1 MSPHLCRK
9 VLDQTLLC
17 SLRCKEKEKVT
28 FVSLHG
34 KILNHMHNEDYL
46 SEYYLSGEKT
56 MKRMNQDVETVHDK
70 SRSRSFYQLF
80 KNWAALTKIIRLIF
94 SETFPISKE
103 NTYNKIQNPDEP
115 QSIEV
120 QKQPKPQPMEKVLIG
135 VKEKFKIYRIN
146 IPEL

>member
-56 MKRMNQDVETVHDK
+56 MKRMNQDVET
-70 SRSRSFYQLF
+70 
-80 KNWAALTKIIRLIF
+80 
-94 SETFPISKE
+94 FPISKE
-103 NTYNKIQNPDEP
+103 NTYNTIKNPEEP

>member
-1 MSPHLCRK
+1 
-9 VLDQTLLC
+9 
-17 SLRCKEKEKVT
+17 
-28 FVSLHG
+28 
-34 KILNHMHNEDYL
+34 MHNEDYL

-80 KNWAALTKIIRLIF
+80 KNWAALTKIIRLLF

-103 NTYNKIQNPDEP
+103 NTYNTIKNPEEP